1 MKIARVKVTHID
13 MSFWGDFAAR
23 QDELRLVTLMAVHP
37 QYRHPLSSW
46 FPTDAMC
53 VVEIETEDGLVG
65 SGWCEDYAGATS
77 VIIDRHLNKLLI
89 GADPLDRSR
98 LWDQLYRS
106 TMPYG
111 RKGPALLAI
120 SAIDI
125 ALWDLAGK
133 HFGQPVYQ
141 LLGGRARD
149 SVPIYA
155 SHLHFTNEDEF
166 ASEAAEYVDRGFKAM
181 KMRFLHGPAD
191 GRAGMNRNVELVRLL
206 RETVGDNIEIMADAY
221 MGWNL
226 EYAQSICGLLAPFN
240 MKWIEEPLLPDQIRD
255 YAALRR
261 SSPVPI
267 AAGEHET
274 TRYGF
279 AQLIEAEAV
288 DIVQFDIGR
297 VGGFSEAQ
305 RVCALAEVAG
315 LPVYTHCYGMP
326 TLHLATS
333 DTTIGM
339 VEYFP
344 VPVWEE
350 VEEAPH
356 FDGAAIP
363 SNGEVRLGDEPGLG
377 AALTLPE
384 FTPLT

>member
-77 VIIDRHLNKLLI
+77 VIIDGHLNKLLI
-89 GADPLDRSR
+89 GANPLDRSR
-98 LWDQLYRS
+98 LWDQMYRS

-166 ASEAAEYVDRGFKAM
+166 ASEATEYVNRGFKAM

-191 GRAGMNRNVELVRLL
+191 GRAGMNRNVELVKLL

-226 EYAQSICGLLAPFN
+226 EYAQSICRLLAPFN
-240 MKWIEEPLLPDQIRD
+240 MKWIEEPLLPDQIKD

-279 AQLIEAEAV
+279 AQLIEAEAI

-305 RVCALAEVAG
+305 RVCTLAEVAG

-326 TLHLATS
+326 TLHLATN

-356 FDGAAIP
+356 FDGAVIP

-377 AALTLPE
+377 ATLTLPD

>member
-1 MKIARVKVTHID
+1 MKIARVKVSHIN
-13 MSFWGDFAAR
+13 MSFWGEFAAR
-23 QDELRLVTLMAVHP
+23 QDQLRLVTLMAAHP

-46 FPTDAMC
+46 FPAEAMC

-65 SGWCEDYAGATS
+65 TGWCEDYSHATS
-77 VIIDRHLNKLLI
+77 VIIDEHLSRLLI

-98 LWDQLYRS
+98 LWDQMYRS

-111 RKGPALLAI
+111 RKGPALYAI

-149 SVPIYA
+149 EVPIYA

-166 ASEAAEYVDRGFKAM
+166 TREATEYVNRGFKAM

-191 GRAGMNRNVELVRLL
+191 GREGMNRNAELVQLL
-206 RETVGDNIEIMADAY
+206 RETVGDNIDIMADAY
-221 MGWNL
+221 MGWDL
-226 EYAQSICGLLAPFN
+226 EYARSMCRMLAPFN
-240 MKWIEEPLLPDQIRD
+240 MKWVEEPLLPDQIRD

-261 SSPVPI
+261 DSPVPI

-279 AQLIEAEAV
+279 AQLIEAEAL
-288 DIVQFDIGR
+288 DIIQFDIGR
-297 VGGFSEAQ
+297 VGGFSEAK
-305 RVCALAEVAG
+305 RVCALAQAAG
-315 LPVYTHCYGMP
+315 LPVYTHAYGTP

-333 DTTIGM
+333 ETAIGM

-344 VPVWEE
+344 VPVWDDVDEN
-350 VEEAPH
+350 PH
-356 FDGAAIP
+356 FDGTAIP
-363 SNGEVRLGDEPGLG
+363 INGELMLGDEPGLG
-377 AALTLPE
+377 ATLNLPG
-384 FTPLT
+384 FTPLA